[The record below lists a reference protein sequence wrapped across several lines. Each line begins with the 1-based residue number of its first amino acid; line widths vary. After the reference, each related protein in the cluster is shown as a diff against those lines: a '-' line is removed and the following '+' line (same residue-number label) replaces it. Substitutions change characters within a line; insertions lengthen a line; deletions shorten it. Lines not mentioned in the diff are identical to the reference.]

1 MGLVNRKILYQLQ
14 SVEYEHEFD
23 LKALKSLEGTPGLEK
38 LSRKYQK
45 HYIER
50 IYRLKLTGS
59 GIRVNDKNFP
69 EVHKLLLEACDILQL
84 NYVPELYILW
94 DYRINGFA
102 SGSEKPIIGLYSG
115 TIDLL
120 SPEELIYIIGHE
132 LGHIKSGHMLYHQIG
147 SLIPYLGEMASVITL
162 GISNIVGTSLTL
174 ALLYWYRMS
183 EFTADRAGLLA
194 CQNKEAAMS
203 AMMKMSGVPKK
214 YFDKI
219 KTEDFIEQAREF
231 QDFDY
236 DSLDKISK
244 GILIMESTHPWT
256 VMRAHEILKWVDS
269 GAYDQIIEKH
279 STIKKVSGSTGTMP
293 CLNCGFEITGKEKF
307 CPGCGTR
314 FGRR

>member
-162 GISNIVGTSLTL
+162 AISNIVGTSLTL

-244 GILIMESTHPWT
+244 GILIMESTHPG
-256 VMRAHEILKWVDS
+256 L
-269 GAYDQIIEKH
+269 
-279 STIKKVSGSTGTMP
+279 
-293 CLNCGFEITGKEKF
+293 
-307 CPGCGTR
+307 
-314 FGRR
+314 